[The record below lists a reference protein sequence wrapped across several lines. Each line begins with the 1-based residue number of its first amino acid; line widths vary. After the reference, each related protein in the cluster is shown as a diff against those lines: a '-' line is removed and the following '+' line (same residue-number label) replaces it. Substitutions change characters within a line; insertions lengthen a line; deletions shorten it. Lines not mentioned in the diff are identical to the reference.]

1 MPQVSSTC
9 LALQNS
15 YGLDVNL
22 LLFACWHARHRGCF
36 DGELLENALSFSSLW
51 ADNVVKPLRGTRTWM
66 KSNEDALW
74 ERARPRLRA
83 DQTPPDAEKFDKLR
97 QQIKSLE
104 LQSEQ
109 FQQNVLE
116 SLVVTP
122 IQELSLEV
130 RLSAAARNLRD
141 IVEASAVPLND
152 IVVQS
157 LSSLIL
163 HALDLTEDAGIL
175 QLIHNEL
182 ARPSA

>member
-1 MPQVSSTC
+1 
-9 LALQNS
+9 
-15 YGLDVNL
+15 VNL
-22 LLFACWHARHRGCF
+22 LLFACWHARQRGFF

-66 KSNEDALW
+66 KSNEDTLW
-74 ERARPRLRA
+74 ERACLRLRA

-116 SLVVTP
+116 SLAVNLP
-122 IQELSLEV
+122 QNQPQDLSLEV
-130 RLSAAARNLRD
+130 RLSAAASNLRD
-141 IVEASAVPLND
+141 IVEASAVPLNEV
-152 IVVQS
+152 VVQS

-163 HALDLTEDAGIL
+163 HAFDLTENSGIL
-175 QLIHNEL
+175 QTIHNEL